1 MFAKG
6 RNYLQAKIDL
16 QNDIFEVMLSKLP
29 ELIQE
34 EIRQTSA
41 QKQKE
46 AEEAADGD
54 PEKSELKNS
63 HLNYLEDIEYMMTE
77 YFYYAMVIMLYSYAE
92 SSLLEL
98 NKKAEEVKK
107 TKKKDSKLQKYYNSL
122 CSKYPSLPHL
132 DETWKEYSNFNKLRN
147 SLAHEMKTVIN
158 SKHKTGYKLTN
169 DYLQSNLSQIYN
181 MLKLVSDKIENR

>member
-1 MFAKG
+1 
-6 RNYLQAKIDL
+6 
-16 QNDIFEVMLSKLP
+16 
-29 ELIQE
+29 
-34 EIRQTSA
+34 
-41 QKQKE
+41 
-46 AEEAADGD
+46 
-54 PEKSELKNS
+54 
-63 HLNYLEDIEYMMTE
+63 MTE

-147 SLAHEMKTVIN
+147 SLAHEMKTTFMSCYNTEI
-158 SKHKTGYKLTN
+158 KLTEE
-169 DYLQSNLSQIYN
+169 YLRSNLTQIYN
-181 MLKLVSDKIENR
+181 MLYLVSIAIDSNNQENK